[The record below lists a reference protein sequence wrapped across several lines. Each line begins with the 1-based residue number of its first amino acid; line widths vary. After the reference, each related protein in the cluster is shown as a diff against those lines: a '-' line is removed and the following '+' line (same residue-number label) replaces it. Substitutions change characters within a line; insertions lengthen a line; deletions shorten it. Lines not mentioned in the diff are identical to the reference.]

1 MDNSAIADQFSLLS
15 KLMDIHGEN
24 SFKSKSYASAAFTL
38 EKLPHELSTLSK
50 EKIFKERG
58 IGESVGQK
66 IIELIKTGELEVLK
80 KLISQTP
87 EGVLEMM
94 NIKGVGP
101 KKINVIWKE
110 LQISTIRTTKQ
121 NFCFCKCNRGH
132 CIVFHFMVL

>member
-1 MDNSAIADQFSLLS
+1 MDNSAISDQFALLS

-24 SFKSKSYASAAFTL
+24 SFKSKNYASAAFTI
-38 EKLPHELSTLSK
+38 EKLPHELSTLTK

-66 IIELIKTGELEVLK
+66 IIELIETGELEVLK

-94 NIKGVGP
+94 NIKGVGH
-101 KKINVIWKE
+101 KKINIIWKE
-110 LQISTIRTTKQ
+110 LQISTIEELRKACQ
-121 NFCFCKCNRGH
+121 D
-132 CIVFHFMVL
+132 